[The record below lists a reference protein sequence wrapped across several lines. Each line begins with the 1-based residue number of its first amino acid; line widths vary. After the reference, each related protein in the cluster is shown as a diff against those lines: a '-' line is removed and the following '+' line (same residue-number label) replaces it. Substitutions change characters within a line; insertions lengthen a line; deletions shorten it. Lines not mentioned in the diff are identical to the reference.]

1 MKLNYKQIGLKKD
14 NLYEVLATTYNI
26 TQDKIIPNTACMGIR
41 LIKEDVIKMSPYRNT
56 RTYKNLKL
64 NKYITLNFVENIYLY
79 ALAALKEAN
88 SKIGLY
94 SFPEYLYSFLEI
106 DKKEEIKEISNEM
119 GKIEKIYIPFINEA
133 WVVIICKVGNEEKIS
148 KENDL
153 GRSILSEFE
162 LNIIKIMKFKDSFKL
177 FNRTENI
184 ALESII
190 LATRLKI
197 AYIKKD
203 QLQFSKILEI
213 IEKKLENARKFG
225 KNLNALKSIDLVEK
239 YIKCLKI

>member
-1 MKLNYKQIGLKKD
+1 
-14 NLYEVLATTYNI
+14 
-26 TQDKIIPNTACMGIR
+26 
-41 LIKEDVIKMSPYRNT
+41 
-56 RTYKNLKL
+56 
-64 NKYITLNFVENIYLY
+64 
-79 ALAALKEAN
+79 
-88 SKIGLY
+88 
-94 SFPEYLYSFLEI
+94 
-106 DKKEEIKEISNEM
+106 
-119 GKIEKIYIPFINEA
+119 
-133 WVVIICKVGNEEKIS
+133 
-148 KENDL
+148 
-153 GRSILSEFE
+153 
-162 LNIIKIMKFKDSFKL
+162 MKFKDSFKL